1 MNLEQLRTAGAFV
14 SSEPVKVP
22 VTWKDHSFDLYV
34 RKLAFGDAER
44 LMNDEQNSTVALIA
58 AAVLLGEGA
67 EQTPITRDDAER
79 LDVSLAAAML
89 TAINQVN
96 AVKN

>member
-14 SSEPVKVP
+14 SNEPVKVP
-22 VTWKDHSFDLYV
+22 VTWNEHSFDLYV

-44 LMNDEQNSTVALIA
+44 LMNDEKNSTVALIA
-58 AAVLLGEGA
+58 AAVLLGEEKA
-67 EQTPITRDDAER
+67 PLSREDAER

>member
-14 SSEPVKVP
+14 STEPVKVP

-58 AAVLLGEGA
+58 AAVLLGD

-96 AVKN
+96 SVKN